1 MALAPQLALLLALLA
16 VALLIRQA
24 VGRMRLARIIFEADT
39 PAGKRFDLVL
49 LVVIVL
55 SVVAVAL
62 ESEPSLQSRHQALFT
77 PLEYGFSGLFSLDY
91 LLRLLCSEH
100 PWRYARSF
108 FGIVDLL
115 SSIPPLL
122 GLGAIG
128 GKYFTLIRIL
138 RLMRVFRILKLG
150 LYIREADRLKQALV
164 ASRRKILI
172 FLLMMIKLVVII
184 GALMYVIEG
193 EAAGFVSIPTGIYW
207 AIVTITTVGYG
218 DVAPV
223 TPLGRVAASAVMLMG
238 YSIIAVPT
246 GIVTAELGRAGN
258 PSVNASGE
266 ASRPA
271 AQRCRAC
278 GEPQHLLT
286 ARFCH
291 RCGGVLGDPPADQPD
306 GSRAMV

>member
-1 MALAPQLALLLALLA
+1 MALLPLLLLLALLVA
-16 VALLIRQA
+16 ALLIRQA
-24 VGRMRLARIIFEADT
+24 LGRRRLERIIFEADT
-39 PAGKRFDLVL
+39 PAGKQFDLVL
-49 LVVIVL
+49 LVAIVL

-62 ESEPSLQSRHQALFT
+62 ESDPTLQSRHRDLFT
-77 PLEYGFSGLFSLDY
+77 PLEYGFSSLFTLEY

-128 GKYFTLIRIL
+128 AKYLTVIRIL

-150 LYIREADRLKQALV
+150 LYIREADRLKQALLS
-164 ASRRKILI
+164 SRRKIFI
-172 FLLMMIKLVVII
+172 FLLMMINLVVII

-193 EAAGFVSIPTGIYW
+193 EPGGFVSIPTGIYW

-246 GIVTAELGRAGN
+246 GIVTAELGRSDDR
-258 PSVNASGE
+258 PPQRPCRRCGE
-266 ASRPA
+266 AR
-271 AQRCRAC
+271 
-278 GEPQHLLT
+278 HLAG

-291 RCGGVLGDPPADQPD
+291 RCGAALGDQPQAEPS
-306 GSRAMV
+306 GSRAIV